1 MPHGEK
7 WRGIAESQSDLKLDL
22 EGWGDRSSDRSGSIF
37 KKALIESGP
46 QRRFVKNEKPLASP
60 RSVPHHGHAT
70 DDGVKIEL
78 YHPWISGMKHIRV
91 GAPQKMIW

>member
-46 QRRFVKNEKPLASP
+46 QRRFVKNEKPPA
-60 RSVPHHGHAT
+60 A
-70 DDGVKIEL
+70 
-78 YHPWISGMKHIRV
+78 
-91 GAPQKMIW
+91 